1 MMQISDYIP
10 YGKNHAISRTEL
22 TRITGLKD
30 REVRK
35 AIKREL
41 GRGTVILSSAAA
53 RGYWRTDDL
62 AEIEAFI
69 RESDHRRTTEAKTIE
84 PLRRILADRKGLDV
98 VPVRAHYRRL
108 HKDSTPE
115 ESKQI
120 DGQMTLGGDG

>member
-1 MMQISDYIP
+1 MQITDYIP
-10 YGKNHAISRTEL
+10 YGKDHAISRAEL
-22 TRITGLKD
+22 ARITGLKD

-53 RGYWRTDDL
+53 RGYWRTDDT

-69 RESDHRRTTEAKTIE
+69 RESDHRRMTEAKTVE
-84 PLRRILADRKGLDV
+84 SLRRLLASRQGVSV

-108 HKDSTPE
+108 VKHDDPKPA
-115 ESKQI
+115 KQI
-120 DGQMTLGGDG
+120 AGQMTLGGDG